1 MNQLTRV
8 FLLLLLAAIL
18 AGCQRGTGDLQDWTR
33 EMRAREA
40 EPIEPVPPLH
50 TPEPVVYNAA
60 DARDPFRAAIRNDED
75 DADAEEDSA
84 STSDG
89 PRPIPN
95 RRKEYLEGFPL
106 DTLEMVGTMTIND
119 TLFALVQDNES
130 VVHRVKEGDYMG
142 QNHGLVKA
150 VRSGQVEVRE
160 LVRDGRGGWQER
172 SVRVTMP
179 EDN

>member
-1 MNQLTRV
+1 M
-8 FLLLLLAAIL
+8 
-18 AGCQRGTGDLQDWTR
+18 
-33 EMRAREA
+33 EMRSCDA
-40 EPIEPVPPLH
+40 EPIVPVPPLH
-50 TPEPVVYNAA
+50 TPVPFIYNSS
-60 DARDPFRAAIRNDED
+60 DARYPFRAAIRDDED

-150 VRSGQVEVRE
+150 VRSGQVEIGRASCRE
-160 LVRDGRGGWQER
+160 
-172 SVRVTMP
+172 RV
-179 EDN
+179 

>member
-1 MNQLTRV
+1 ACTSH
-8 FLLLLLAAIL
+8 
-18 AGCQRGTGDLQDWTR
+18 
-33 EMRAREA
+33 RA
-40 EPIEPVPPLH
+40 
-50 TPEPVVYNAA
+50 
-60 DARDPFRAAIRNDED
+60 
-75 DADAEEDSA
+75 
-84 STSDG
+84 
-89 PRPIPN
+89 RPIPN
-95 RRKEYLEGFPL
+95 RRNECLEGFPPV
-106 DTLEMVGTMTIND
+106 TLAMVGTMTIND

-130 VVHRVKEGDYMG
+130 VEHRVKEGDYMG